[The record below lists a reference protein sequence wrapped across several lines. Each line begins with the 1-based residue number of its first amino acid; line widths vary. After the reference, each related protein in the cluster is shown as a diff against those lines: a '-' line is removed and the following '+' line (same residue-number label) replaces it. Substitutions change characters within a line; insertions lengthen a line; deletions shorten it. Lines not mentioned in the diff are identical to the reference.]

1 MPGYHLFQVPTLG
14 MQSQAHALNTI
25 GINVA
30 NVNTGGYKRT
40 DTQFETLISKTLQHE
55 SDLGGVKPKDYQR
68 ISQQG
73 FINSSSRDLDLA
85 INGDGFFYVSPT
97 LNVSTDIFYTR
108 DGSFQMGI
116 ADGQTSS
123 VTADDSSTITVSN
136 GYLVDKN
143 GYYVLGTAADPTT
156 GLFSASGSLEPMR
169 IDEWAFIDQSTST
182 TTAELALNLPS
193 TNGIVTSHEATV
205 LAANSGTNNDDLET
219 YAIEVVDSNGVRQSA
234 RMNFTKSADNTW
246 QVSATTSRASTLQT
260 DTVMLQGTVEA
271 GDVYTINVG
280 GTAVNYTVLGTE
292 GSLSGV
298 RDAVVAAV
306 NANATIAATLTA
318 SAGNANGEV
327 TLTALT
333 AATSFTTSASASNS
347 APNVAQVDTATIAGT
362 VEIGDKYSVSVNGTT
377 VTYTVTGAELSID
390 EIRDNL
396 VTAVNTDPTVSAV
409 VTAAAT
415 ANTGELTL
423 TSDSAGTAITTVMAT
438 PTTGATVD
446 NTATVAT
453 TTANFSATNDN
464 AANVGTATTSQ
475 TTAAQ
480 TLTFSG
486 GGELPSTQAALTFA
500 LTFADGATASVAIDM
515 SQMKQ
520 YGSDFTEFNY
530 DHNGLI
536 KASMTGTHF
545 DKSGHIVGSF
555 QDGTQRSIYKLAL
568 AQFQNPDGLEM
579 LNGMIF
585 RETPESGT
593 ATQVFADESG
603 RADFTPYAVEISNVD
618 IATEFTRM
626 IMVQNA
632 YNSNATVF
640 KTVDEM
646 VTVARDLKA

>member
-55 SDLGGVKPKDYQR
+55 SDLGGVKPKDFQR
-68 ISQQG
+68 IAQQG
-73 FINSSSRDLDLA
+73 FINSSSSDLDVA

-97 LNVSTDIFYTR
+97 LTVSTDIFYTR

-116 ADGQTSS
+116 ADGQTST
-123 VTADDSSTITVSN
+123 VTSDDNSTITVSN

-143 GYYVLGTAADPTT
+143 GYYVLGTAADPNT
-156 GLFSASGSLEPMR
+156 GLFSSSGTLQPMR
-169 IDEWAFIDQSTST
+169 IDEWAFIDEST
-182 TTAELALNLPS
+182 TTTTANLGLNLPS

-205 LAANSGTNNDDLET
+205 LAANSGTNNEDLET
-219 YAIEVVDSNGVRQSA
+219 YAIDVVDSNGARQTA

-246 QVSATTSRASTLQT
+246 QVSATTSRASTMQT
-260 DTVMLQGTVEA
+260 DTVMLEGTMEA
-271 GDVYTINVG
+271 GDTYTINVG

-292 GSLSGV
+292 GGLSGI
-298 RDAVVAAV
+298 RDAVIAAV
-306 NANATIAATLTA
+306 NANPTIAATLTA
-318 SAGNANGEV
+318 SAGNANGEI

-333 AATSFTTSASASNS
+333 AGASFTTTASASNS
-347 APNVAQVDTATIAGT
+347 APNVAQVDTVTIGGT
-362 VEIGDKYSVSVNGTT
+362 VEAGDQYSVTVNGAT
-377 VTYTVTGAELSID
+377 VTHTVVGELTID

-396 VTAVNTDPTVSAV
+396 VNAINTDPTLSAI
-409 VTAAAT
+409 VTAVAT

-423 TSDSAGTAITTVMAT
+423 TSDTAGSAISTTLAT
-438 PTTGATVD
+438 PTTGTTVD
-446 NTATVAT
+446 NTATFAT

-464 AANVGTATTSQ
+464 AANVGSVTSSQ

-480 TLTFSG
+480 SLTFNG
-486 GGELPSTQAALTFA
+486 DGTLPSTQAPLSFA
-500 LTFADGATASVAIDM
+500 LTFADGATATVAIDM

-530 DHNGLI
+530 DHNGLV

-545 DKSGHIVGSF
+545 DKAGHIVGSF
-555 QDGTQRSIYKLAL
+555 QDGTERSIYKLAL

-579 LNGMIF
+579 LNGMVF
-585 RETPESGT
+585 RETPDSGS